1 MCGKS
6 LHSPLPLAIEE
17 RMIRGEDN
25 DNLAPQLRIE
35 QSQSTYVIRIRN
47 PHGRAFADSD
57 RGAKPFL
64 VGKLF
69 LRFSPPFRKPRPK
82 VSWQRNVLEISH
94 S

>member
-1 MCGKS
+1 
-6 LHSPLPLAIEE
+6 
-17 RMIRGEDN
+17 MIRGEDN

>member
-1 MCGKS
+1 
-6 LHSPLPLAIEE
+6 
-17 RMIRGEDN
+17 MIRGEDN

-69 LRFSPPFRKPRPK
+69 LRFSHPFRKPRAKGLVAAQCPGNFPFLTGGG
-82 VSWQRNVLEISH
+82 RF
-94 S
+94 